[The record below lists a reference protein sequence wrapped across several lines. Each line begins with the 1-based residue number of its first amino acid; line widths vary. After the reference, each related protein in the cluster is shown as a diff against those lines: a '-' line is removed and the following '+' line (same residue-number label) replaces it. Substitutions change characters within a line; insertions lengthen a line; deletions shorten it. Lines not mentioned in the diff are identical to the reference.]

1 MKMLNEMPEE
11 SDTAPALTNREEFAL
26 NYAVELVFDLATLDS
41 DLMAIALVAKLDLEQ
56 VTNVKRAYLQLF
68 NETI

>member
-11 SDTAPALTNREEFAL
+11 SDTAPALTNREESAL

-41 DLMAIALVAKLDLEQ
+41 DLMAIALVVKLDLGQ
-56 VTNVKRAYLQLF
+56 VVNVKRAYLQLF